1 MRVLSI
7 DPALRKTGFA
17 VIERNDDESYRALTY
32 GIIRNPP
39 GILQSACLVNIR
51 RALNEVII
59 KHKPEVCAVES
70 VIYVQSYKT
79 AITMGAARAAAV
91 IAAADHDLPVF
102 EYAPKRVKQAIV
114 GKGAADKRQ
123 VAFMI
128 RSILRLEEDPSPDA
142 ADALAVGMAHLYSG
156 ERINKLT
163 GKQSNRL

>member
-1 MRVLSI
+1 MLRRHRCPSLVSWLASRASQEALS
-7 DPALRKTGFA
+7 G
-17 VIERNDDESYRALTY
+17 
-32 GIIRNPP
+32 
-39 GILQSACLVNIR
+39 
-51 RALNEVII
+51 
-59 KHKPEVCAVES
+59 
-70 VIYVQSYKT
+70 
-79 AITMGAARAAAV
+79 AAV

-156 ERINKLT
+156 EGINKLT
-163 GKQSNRL
+163 GEQSNRL